1 MRRREA
7 TACAIGIAALAGL
20 ALGLPGAGQAQVPQA
35 GRPLAAASAPARA
48 TAGASPHAAPAA
60 AGYRLPPGADLGDV
74 RAVAR
79 AAAERRDW
87 ATALPR
93 WRALEVAAPDD
104 IDLLIE
110 SARIYGFADRNAE
123 AAARYRVILAKAPER
138 RADLL
143 LSLAWQ
149 TLWAGE
155 PVRAAPLF
163 EEVARNPSGH
173 AGGGD
178 GFDAWLGAAQARQ
191 NAGEHEAAL
200 AALEAAQA
208 RRPDDRSVARERAR
222 TLMHLERYAQA
233 ITAYDA
239 AGAAMADDATADIEL
254 LIESAR
260 AHGFADRNA
269 QAAQRYRAILARAPE
284 QRADLQLPLAWQ
296 TLWAGEPAEAE
307 RLFAEVAARP
317 ADFAG
322 AGDGFDAW
330 RGIAESRQ
338 NAGDLEGSLAALHEA
353 RAMRPADRTIA
364 RRIAQTLAWLDRHDE
379 AIAAFEQLLE
389 SDPDDR
395 GSRYGLARARN
406 VSGRHRQAVADY
418 REAFARDRTRAEE
431 VPNDARFDR
440 ARALRWAG
448 YDDLAHQA
456 LADLPQ
462 AEAQWL
468 RNWRTQRDSLRW
480 LDASLEQASDR
491 DELDTRINTA
501 SFGWRPDGATSVE
514 VGTRLVDL
522 AEPGRH
528 ARGEQLSLSLRR
540 RFGAAES
547 AIGSPAD
554 RGPVW
559 ASLTLA
565 ANRYGDWHP
574 LSGVARLRWLPTDT
588 LRIDGELGRE
598 IIETPVALGN
608 RVHVDIAALGADWRW
623 QPRSSLAATLA
634 ALRFDD
640 GNLRTRINL
649 RADHQLRANPKVVAG
664 IEAMAFRSTDPSSNT
679 RPGRGYWNPESYREA
694 RAYLAFGHEAWPWDF
709 TLKLGVGT
717 ARETDG
723 WGNRAKGEPNLW
735 ELSISYDL
743 ARQLKLRAWAGGSGG
758 SMGVGSG
765 GEGYWRR
772 YVGLGVTGWF

>member
-1 MRRREA
+1 MRRRHA
-7 TACAIGIAALAGL
+7 TARPTVQAPIAGPGLIAALAPIAIL
-20 ALGLPGAGQAQVPQA
+20 ATIAALGLTLPGPVQGQPVYRIP
-35 GRPLAAASAPARA
+35 
-48 TAGASPHAAPAA
+48 AGAALVDI
-60 AGYRLPPGADLGDV
+60 R
-74 RAVAR
+74 REAR
-79 AAAERRDW
+79 DATERRDW
-87 ATALPR
+87 NAALSR
-93 WRALEVAAPDD
+93 WRALEVAAPGD

-110 SARIYGFADRNAE
+110 SARVYGFADRNAE
-123 AAARYRVILAKAPER
+123 AAARYRVILAKAPAR
-138 RADLL
+138 RGDLL

-163 EEVARNPSGH
+163 EEVARSPSDF

-178 GFDAWLGAAQARQ
+178 GLEAWRGAA
-191 NAGEHEAAL
+191 EAHRNSGHAESAL
-200 AALEAAQA
+200 AALDAAQA
-208 RRPDDRSVARERAR
+208 LRPDDRDIALERAR
-222 TLMHLERYAQA
+222 ILVQLGRYADA
-233 ITAYDA
+233 VAAYDA
-239 AGAAMADDATADIEL
+239 AGATGADLDLQIEA
-254 LIESAR
+254 AR
-260 AHGFADRNA
+260 IHGFADRNA
-269 QAAQRYRAILARAPE
+269 EAARRYRAVLEAAP
-284 QRADLQLPLAWQ
+284 QRRSELLLPLAWQ
-296 TLWAGEPAEAE
+296 TLWAGEPAQAEA
-307 RLFAEVAARP
+307 LFREIAARP
-317 ADFAG
+317 TDFAG

-330 RGIAESRQ
+330 RGVAESRQ
-338 NAGDLEGSLAALHEA
+338 EAGDLNGALIALGEA
-353 RAMRPADRTIA
+353 RERRPDDRTIA

-379 AIAAFEQLLE
+379 AITAFEALVA

-395 GSRYGLARARN
+395 ASRYGLARARN
-406 VSGRHRQAVADY
+406 FAGLHRQAVADY
-418 REAFARDRTRAEE
+418 REAFERDRASGNEI
-431 VPNDARFDR
+431 PNDARFDR

-448 YDDLAHQA
+448 YDDLAHHA
-456 LADLPQ
+456 LDGLPQ
-462 AEAQWL
+462 PEARWL
-468 RNWRTQRDSLRW
+468 QAWRTQRETLRW
-480 LDASLEQASDR
+480 LETGLELASDR
-491 DELDTRINTA
+491 DQLDTRVNTA
-501 SFGWRPDGATSVE
+501 AFGWRPTAVTTFE
-514 VGTRLVDL
+514 VGSRLVNL

-528 ARGEQLSLSLRR
+528 ARGEQLNATWRR
-540 RFGAAES
+540 RFGTTAD
-547 AIGSPAD
+547 AIGSPDD
-554 RGPVW
+554 RGPLW
-559 ASLTLA
+559 ASVTVA

-634 ALRFDD
+634 ALKFDD

-664 IEAMAFRSTDPSSNT
+664 IEAMAFRSSDPSSGS

-723 WGNRAKGEPNLW
+723 WGNRAKGEPNVW

>member
-1 MRRREA
+1 MRRRHA
-7 TACAIGIAALAGL
+7 SARADAVARIPARAPLAALVTIAALGL
-20 ALGLPGAGQAQVPQA
+20 VLPEAVQGQAIYRIP
-35 GRPLAAASAPARA
+35 
-48 TAGASPHAAPAA
+48 AGAE
-60 AGYRLPPGADLGDV
+60 LVDV
-74 RAVAR
+74 RAEAR
-79 AAAERRDW
+79 EATDRRDW
-87 ATALPR
+87 NAALPR

-110 SARIYGFADRNAE
+110 SARVYGFADRNAE

-138 RADLL
+138 RGDLL

-163 EEVARNPSGH
+163 EEVAQAPSAY

-178 GFDAWLGAAQARQ
+178 GFEAWRGAAEAHG
-191 NAGEHEAAL
+191 NAGNPEGAL

-208 RRPDDRSVARERAR
+208 LRPSDQDIALERAR
-222 TLMHLERYAQA
+222 TLVQLERYVDA
-233 ITAYDA
+233 IAAYDA
-239 AGAAMADDATADIEL
+239 AGAWAAKGAAGGHASGADSRQ
-254 LIESAR
+254 SAVDLDLQVEAAR
-260 AHGFADRNA
+260 IHGFADRNA
-269 QAAQRYRAILARAPE
+269 EAARRYRAVLEAAPE
-284 QRADLQLPLAWQ
+284 RRSDLLLPLAWQ
-296 TLWAGEPAEAE
+296 TLWAGETEQAEA
-307 RLFAEVAARP
+307 LFREVAARP
-317 ADFAG
+317 TDFAG

-338 NAGDLEGSLAALHEA
+338 NAGNLDSALIALEEA
-353 RAMRPADRTIA
+353 RKLRPDDRAIA
-364 RRIAQTLAWLDRHDE
+364 RRIAQSLAWLDRHHE
-379 AIAAFEQLLE
+379 AIATFEALVT
-389 SDPDDR
+389 SDPNDR
-395 GSRYGLARARN
+395 ASRYGLARARN
-406 VSGRHRQAVADY
+406 FAGLHRQAIADY
-418 REAFARDRTRAEE
+418 REAFERDRASDNEI
-431 VPNDARFDR
+431 PNDARFDR

-456 LADLPQ
+456 LDGLPQ
-462 AEAQWL
+462 PEAQWL
-468 RNWRTQRDSLRW
+468 QAWRTKRETLRW
-480 LDASLEQASDR
+480 FDTNLELASDR
-491 DELDTRINTA
+491 DQLDTRINTA
-501 SFGWRPDGATSVE
+501 AFGWRPTAATTLE
-514 VGTRLVDL
+514 VGTRLVNL

-528 ARGEQLSLSLRR
+528 ARGEQLNATWRH
-540 RFGAAES
+540 RFGTAQD
-547 AIGSPAD
+547 AIGSVGD
-554 RGPVW
+554 RGPIW
-559 ASLTLA
+559 ASVTVA

-588 LRIDGELGRE
+588 LHIDGELGRE

-664 IEAMAFRSTDPSSNT
+664 IEAMAFRSSDPSSGT